1 MAEKISFII
10 PCYRSEHTILDVVQ
24 ELRTMMENLNT
35 YDFEIV
41 LVNDASPDHVWNVIQ
56 KLCSD
61 QRMKGI
67 GLSRNFGQASAVMAG
82 FANVSG
88 DYIFVL
94 DDDGQSPLDA
104 VMEMTDTLKKR
115 IMMLCMA
122 LHPMCSLDGAAEPGQ
137 KSMGLWQK

>member
-56 KLCSD
+56 KLCICCD
-61 QRMKGI
+61 GWFCKCIRGLYICI
-67 GLSRNFGQASAVMAG
+67 G
-82 FANVSG
+82 
-88 DYIFVL
+88 
-94 DDDGQSPLDA
+94 
-104 VMEMTDTLKKR
+104 
-115 IMMLCMA
+115 
-122 LHPMCSLDGAAEPGQ
+122 
-137 KSMGLWQK
+137 